1 MPAWV
6 CACVCVCE
14 CQLCPQARQLA
25 KIYTCVHAWGMFTLC
40 VCVCVWASLP
50 VDCTNTYTVCPSP
63 PHLEKSTHLPPNGKS
78 MCRQCVQR
86 GSSCATHTYSHS
98 LSRFLHSNHSTII
111 IIPFIILVQ
120 RSVNVLMTLEWVLH
134 FCCWFRRL
142 TLNCAY
148 YLYIRNQL
156 TISFVYYCA
165 VAPNSVK
172 IAVN

>member
-6 CACVCVCE
+6 CACACACVCVRASFAHKPVGQNLHVRAC
-14 CQLCPQARQLA
+14 LRYVRPA
-25 KIYTCVHAWGMFTLC
+25 C
-40 VCVCVWASLP
+40 VCVCAWEHHFRLTALTHTQSVSLP
-50 VDCTNTYTVCPSP
+50 LLP
-63 PHLEKSTHLPPNGKS
+63 PLEKSTHLPPNGKS

-86 GSSCATHTYSHS
+86 GSSCATHNHS
-98 LSRFLHSNHSTII
+98 LSRFLHSNHSAII
-111 IIPFIILVQ
+111 IIIVIILVQ

-156 TISFVYYCA
+156 TISFVY
-165 VAPNSVK
+165 
-172 IAVN
+172 